1 MGCLKLNTH
10 THLKVVRTSET
21 TRSGEGKYRAG
32 RYKYKFQGQERQ
44 DELGLNWDSFKWRN
58 YDMAIGRFM
67 SIDPLA
73 EDYVYNGPYNFAENR
88 VIDGRELEGLEWV
101 PSTQM
106 QQFNESA
113 RTFGRSVAGAIDLV
127 GAKVSAFFSITRE
140 IAPNTKVETTTTA
153 SFGLNNTLN
162 FVNAKQFDQNT
173 TVSPFTAKIETKVE
187 VKVTIADIKAKV
199 EGVDVNTKVLNVTNV
214 TAGTNKTEAKTVVG
228 SGQSGVFVSN
238 STNNKT
244 GENTTRAGVQVQA
257 ETPKVVNA
265 TFKVGMS
272 ASIGQ
277 EEKKKPN

>member
-1 MGCLKLNTH
+1 
-10 THLKVVRTSET
+10 
-21 TRSGEGKYRAG
+21 
-32 RYKYKFQGQERQ
+32 
-44 DELGLNWDSFKWRN
+44 
-58 YDMAIGRFM
+58 MAIGRFM

-113 RTFGRSVAGAIDLV
+113 KTFGRSLAGALDNM

-153 SFGLNNTLN
+153 SAGTNFLN
-162 FVNAKQFDQNT
+162 FVDAKQFDQNT
-173 TVSPFTAKIETKVE
+173 KVSPFDAKIETKVE

-244 GENTTRAGVQVQA
+244 GENTTRVGVQVQA
-257 ETPKVVNA
+257 ETPKVQNS
-265 TFKVGMS
+265 TIKVGGS
-272 ASIGQ
+272 FSVGQ
-277 EEKKKPN
+277 TEKKINN